1 MSGAPAKRCTV
12 VYATPER
19 QYTRT
24 VELPA
29 TATVQEA
36 LVSACCGAG
45 IPWESAAIGIF
56 GEPVE
61 REHVPRDGDR
71 IEILRPL
78 QQDPKLARRE
88 RARRQRSRR

>member
-1 MSGAPAKRCTV
+1 MA
-12 VYATPER
+12 YATPER
-19 QYTRT
+19 QYTWT

-29 TATVQEA
+29 SATVQQA
-36 LVSACCGAG
+36 LVAARCGED

-56 GEPVE
+56 GEPVG

-88 RARRQRSRR
+88 RARRQRIGR